1 MLTVGILGL
10 ENLALSLRIAA
21 MVVPV
26 AAYFLILGLLNSRPH
41 PQMLRGRF
49 DFALLLGA
57 LGPLFFAPMAER
69 YAGSPALGT
78 CAVVGIAVG
87 IMLLAPGGKNW
98 VIYNLSHAAARK
110 AVEESLESLG
120 AACEPVPQGFRLS
133 REGAMV
139 RIGGFPLLRNVTVHL
154 LGGSDELA
162 RNLESAMTAKVSR
175 LSVEP
180 SSASAAMLLIAT
192 AMIVAPLAMVA
203 HRGVPELVRIL
214 TDLMH

>member
-1 MLTVGILGL
+1 MGILGL

-41 PQMLRGRF
+41 PQMLRGRL

-57 LGPLFFAPMAER
+57 LGPLFIAPLAER
-69 YAGSPALGT
+69 YAGSPAVGT
-78 CAVVGIAVG
+78 CAVVAVAVG
-87 IMLLAPGGKNW
+87 VMLLAPRSKNW
-98 VIYNLSHAAARK
+98 VIYNASPSIARK
-110 AVEESLESLG
+110 AVEESLASFG
-120 AACEPVPQGFRLS
+120 VASEPTAQGFRLNQ
-133 REGAMV
+133 EGAMV
-139 RIGGFPLLRNVTVHL
+139 RIGGFPLLRNVSVHL

-162 RNLESAMTAKVSR
+162 RNLESAVSAR
-175 LSVEP
+175 LSRVSVEP
-180 SSASAAMLLIAT
+180 NSAAAAMLLIAT